1 MTISEERPY
10 PLLFTLCSC
19 FGAFRANAKIGRGRA
34 ILKSIANLEIR
45 QRLEG
50 INGAAFGYFDLWY
63 NWANVIGQVRQR
75 TETPHVTGRQPF
87 SKSH

>member
-19 FGAFRANAKIGRGRA
+19 FGAFRVNAKIERGRV
-34 ILKSIANLEIR
+34 IFNSIANLEIR

-50 INGAAFGYFDLWY
+50 TKGGAFGYFDRWY
-63 NWANVIGQVRQR
+63 NWANVIGTGEVTHRDAARNR
-75 TETPHVTGRQPF
+75 TPAVF
-87 SKSH
+87 